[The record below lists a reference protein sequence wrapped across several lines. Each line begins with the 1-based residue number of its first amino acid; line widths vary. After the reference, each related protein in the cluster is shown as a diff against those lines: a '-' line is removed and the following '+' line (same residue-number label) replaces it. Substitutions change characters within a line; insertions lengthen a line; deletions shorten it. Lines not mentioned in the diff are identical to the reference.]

1 MPVAGGE
8 SSWPVTTTHQ
18 SGRILAGRA
27 LPATSGG
34 GRAGDR
40 GLGRR
45 WGGARERG
53 GEAAAGGPGSGRQAG
68 DVGAVSLRV
77 GPSESGSPTR
87 AVRARVC
94 VCVCP
99 MVCGLQPSQACPLV
113 ARHVSTVH
121 ARDGHSHLSRNTHA

>member
-99 MVCGLQPSQACPLV
+99 PWFVACNQAK
-113 ARHVSTVH
+113 H
-121 ARDGHSHLSRNTHA
+121 APW